1 MPSLLHLIPGPHVP
15 IPGTADIASCRPKP
29 CPVETWE
36 SRVVTSKE
44 SSPSGV
50 VSSPLPSSKIRV
62 GVMPSGQAQRSC
74 SGPALT
80 TVLALKELGLVKEPW
95 VQLSKELAGKGPEL
109 LG

>member
-1 MPSLLHLIPGPHVP
+1 
-15 IPGTADIASCRPKP
+15 
-29 CPVETWE
+29 
-36 SRVVTSKE
+36 
-44 SSPSGV
+44 
-50 VSSPLPSSKIRV
+50 
-62 GVMPSGQAQRSC
+62 MPSGQAQRSC